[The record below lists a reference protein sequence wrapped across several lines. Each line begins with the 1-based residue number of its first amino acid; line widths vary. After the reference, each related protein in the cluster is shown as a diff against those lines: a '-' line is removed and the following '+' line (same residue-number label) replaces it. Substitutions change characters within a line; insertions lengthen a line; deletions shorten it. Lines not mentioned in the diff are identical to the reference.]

1 MKYSRSEK
9 KIHVFMNF
17 PELIPFA
24 RPLQKG
30 RSWHSGN
37 LHLQLL
43 REEKCFLGKW
53 SKKPRKL
60 RINMFI
66 YTEAV
71 RTQ

>member
-1 MKYSRSEK
+1 
-9 KIHVFMNF
+9 MNF

-24 RPLQKG
+24 RRLQTG
-30 RSWHSGN
+30 GSWHSRN

-43 REEKCFLGKW
+43 GEEILFLGKW